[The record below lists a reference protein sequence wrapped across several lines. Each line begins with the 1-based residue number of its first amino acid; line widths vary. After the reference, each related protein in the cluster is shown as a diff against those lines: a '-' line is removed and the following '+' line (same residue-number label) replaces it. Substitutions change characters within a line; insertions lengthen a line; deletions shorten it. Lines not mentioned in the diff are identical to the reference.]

1 MTKSVWLASI
11 IVITAVSAMTWAYE
25 AFQGPTELIQYDPDK
40 AFEGYTMF
48 GAQSGENVYLID
60 MQGQVVHMW
69 PVPEDWAPISL
80 GNTRPLAGRRY
91 PGTRKRKCISD
102 RRLRRRGDLG
112 AQG

>member
-69 PVPEDWAPISL
+69 PVPEDWRPSVSATHARLLEDGTLERGS
-80 GNTRPLAGRRY
+80 GNVFQ
-91 PGTRKRKCISD
+91 IVD
-102 RRLRRRGDLG
+102 
-112 AQG
+112 